1 MSATIEATRYTNFV
15 NGQESKGREAAT
27 FESVNPTTGKLFG
40 QFIESSAG
48 DIDDAVKASQA
59 AFEGPWRAL
68 SPTRRGRLLMRWG
81 DLIAENAERI
91 ATMETQQNGKLI
103 AEMRLQARIVQDW
116 LYYFGGLA
124 DKIEGAVIPID
135 KPDIAALRVMYQFK
149 LIRAIAMLVVH
160 R

>member
-15 NGQESKGREAAT
+15 NGQESKGRDAAT

-40 QFIESSAG
+40 QFIESSAA
-48 DIDDAVKASQA
+48 DIDDAVKAAQA

-68 SPTRRGRLLMRWG
+68 SPTRRGRLMMRWG

-103 AEMRLQARIVQDW
+103 AEMRLQARLAQDW
-116 LYYFGGLA
+116 LYYFGGLREKV
-124 DKIEGAVIPID
+124 DGR
-135 KPDIAALRVMYQFK
+135 AAPP
-149 LIRAIAMLVVH
+149 H
-160 R
+160 RPPGSNS